1 VKAKVSRKTQPR
13 TKKSSAKTRSKK
25 VSKPVSPQP
34 TPPPQ
39 QISVI
44 NSPKKLVI
52 KKNEYF
58 TKLHEEAILK
68 YATSTDK
75 YEKSVLYEKLIGP
88 AFNEMVD
95 KIVFTYKFT
104 SLPNIED
111 LKDECKIWL
120 TTILDKFDASK
131 GSKAFSY
138 FSVITKNW
146 FIHKVKKN
154 SNGREVG
161 LEDISQE
168 FEEENLFVLNG
179 YDEEREKREFWQA
192 LWHEMDTWDTQ
203 TLKANEKKVYEAIKI
218 LLKETDNIEIF
229 NKKAIYLYVREITG
243 LSTKQIVL
251 SLKKFKNKYNYF
263 VQKWNRGAITHLKVQ
278 DNVEE
283 S

>member
-1 VKAKVSRKTQPR
+1 M
-13 TKKSSAKTRSKK
+13 
-25 VSKPVSPQP
+25 
-34 TPPPQ
+34 
-39 QISVI
+39 
-44 NSPKKLVI
+44 
-52 KKNEYF
+52 
-58 TKLHEEAILK
+58 K
-68 YATSTDK
+68 YAVSTDK
-75 YEKSVLYEKLIGP
+75 YEKSILYEKLIGP

-111 LKDECKIWL
+111 LKDEFKIWL

-179 YDEEREKREFWQA
+179 DRK
-192 LWHEMDTWDTQ
+192 
-203 TLKANEKKVYEAIKI
+203 
-218 LLKETDNIEIF
+218 
-229 NKKAIYLYVREITG
+229 
-243 LSTKQIVL
+243 STRLNSSHV
-251 SLKKFKNKYNYF
+251 S
-263 VQKWNRGAITHLKVQ
+263 
-278 DNVEE
+278 E
-283 S
+283 SRMPSSA

>member
-1 VKAKVSRKTQPR
+1 MSRKTRR
-13 TKKSSAKTRSKK
+13 TTKGSSATIRSKVVK
-25 VSKPVSPQP
+25 EEKIIVPQP
-34 TPPPQ
+34 IVVIKPQ
-39 QISVI
+39 A
-44 NSPKKLVI
+44 KLI
-52 KKNEYF
+52 KKKNEYF

-68 YATSTDK
+68 YAVSTDR

-154 SNGREVG
+154 SNGKEVG

-179 YDEEREKREFWQA
+179 YDETREKTEFWQA
-192 LWHEMDTWDTQ
+192 LWNEMDTWDTQ
-203 TLKANEKKVYEAIKI
+203 SLKPNEKKVYEAVRI
-218 LLKETDNIEIF
+218 LLKQPDNLEIF
-229 NKKAIYLYVREITG
+229 NKKAIYLYIRELTG

-251 SLKKFKNKYNYF
+251 GLKKFKNKYNYF
-263 VQKWNRGAITHLKVQ
+263 VQKWNRGSIIHVRVQ
-278 DNVEE
+278 ENVQEQ
-283 S
+283 